1 MFAGIDEVDWASME
15 HAYGPADDVPGL
27 LQGLASADP
36 AEREAALDGMY
47 GAVHHQGDVYA
58 CTLACIPFLFELVVD
73 PAVPDRGGIVELLT
87 SIGGIDIDEED
98 IGEAEGEDEAEGA
111 ANYAMAAAAVSA
123 GAGVFFALMADED
136 PGVRVSAPLALATL
150 HGSPA
155 RVLTLLRERL
165 TVEPDDEVRLALVEA
180 AGRVALRHGPLTGRI
195 ADWLSRLAAEAN
207 PPGLRLA
214 ALAQLARC
222 APEALPGDVVRVVAG
237 LLRQL
242 RSAPAD
248 PGAGLLRQLRATPDA
263 SGDSE
268 PPEAPESPDIGSR
281 TVGAHGDPDPAAV
294 EAAPGTLVGQLRAL
308 SAEERT
314 GRTAPW
320 TADLLRTLHVGLD
333 DRVADRTA
341 LLTDQ
346 LCSPDSGQRIDAV
359 RMSGGLIRA
368 WRGSYGE
375 LVRLVGEQL
384 TSDEPKLA
392 EAASHVLEEL
402 FGLAAPA
409 ADALAAR
416 VAADPGA
423 WVKEWASGPP
433 GLGSAVKA
441 LARLGDARVVPALAA
456 ALERPEVPHDVGFA
470 IGYLGPAA
478 APLAGVLRRRLSE
491 VGLDEEAYDRASP
504 LLGGLTA
511 LRAGEAA
518 PEVLRILRG
527 APEYR
532 GEWLRTAALRALGS
546 FGPAAHCA
554 VPELRALMR
563 RPGTAGATEAAE
575 TLWAVDG
582 DAWAVLPVL
591 IEGLQA
597 EHARDRRAAA
607 SALGRLGAQ
616 AAVTAPRLR
625 ALLGHEELWLRVD
638 AAIALWEVSGRAE
651 ESVPILLAAWEKN
664 RHVRVRVAE
673 CLARTGAA
681 GAGSDAALVLHAEL
695 ASVRRHNTMDG
706 GCGSHDT
713 YEDEKLLALCRRALL
728 GNTGKGPTT

>member
-27 LQGLASADP
+27 LRGLASADP

-242 RSAPAD
+242 RSAPGD

-268 PPEAPESPDIGSR
+268 PPEAPESPEPGAR
-281 TVGAHGDPDPAAV
+281 TIGAHGDPDAAV
-294 EAAPGTLVGQLRAL
+294 ETAPVTLVGQLRAL

-346 LCSPDSGQRIDAV
+346 LCSPDLGQRIDAV
-359 RMSGGLIRA
+359 RMSSGLIRA

-416 VAADPGA
+416 MAADPGA

-546 FGPAAHCA
+546 FGPAARCA

-582 DAWAVLPVL
+582 DAWTVLPVL

-651 ESVPILLAAWEKN
+651 ESVPVLLAAWEKN

-681 GAGSDAALVLHAEL
+681 GAGSDAALVLQAEL
-695 ASVRRHNTMDG
+695 ASVRRHNAMDG

>member
-15 HAYGPADDVPGL
+15 HAYGPADDVPAL
-27 LQGLASADP
+27 LRGLASADP
-36 AEREAALDGMY
+36 SEREAALDGMY

-73 PAVPDRGGIVELLT
+73 PLVPDRGGIVELLT

-98 IGEAEGEDEAEGA
+98 IDEAAAEDDAEGA

-150 HGSPA
+150 HGSPS
-155 RVLTLLRERL
+155 RVLTLLCERL
-165 TVEPDDEVRLALVEA
+165 TLEPDDEVRLALVEA
-180 AGRVALRHGPLTGRI
+180 AGRVALRHGPLAGRI

-222 APEALPGDVVRVVAG
+222 APEALPGDVVRMVAG

-242 RSAPAD
+242 RSAPGAPEVSDAGSRALGAAAD
-248 PGAGLLRQLRATPDA
+248 PACA
-263 SGDSE
+263 
-268 PPEAPESPDIGSR
+268 
-281 TVGAHGDPDPAAV
+281 
-294 EAAPGTLVGQLRAL
+294 EAAPMTLVGQLRAPA
-308 SAEERT
+308 AEDGA
-314 GRTAPW
+314 GRAAPW
-320 TADLLRTLHVGLD
+320 TAALLRTLHVGLD

-346 LCSPDSGQRIDAV
+346 LCSPDPGQRIDAV
-359 RMSGGLIRA
+359 RMSSGLIRA

-375 LVRLVGEQL
+375 LVRLVGDQL
-384 TSDEPKLA
+384 VSDEPKLA

-409 ADALAAR
+409 GDALAAR
-416 VAADPGA
+416 VAADPDA

-441 LARLGDARVVPALAA
+441 LARLGDVRAVPALAA

-504 LLGGLTA
+504 LLAGLTA

-532 GEWLRTAALRALGS
+532 GEWLRTAALRALAS

-554 VPELRALMR
+554 VPELRALIR
-563 RPGTAGATEAAE
+563 RAGTAGATEAAE
-575 TLWAVDG
+575 ALWAVDG
-582 DAWAVLPVL
+582 DAGAVLPVL

-597 EHARDRRAAA
+597 EHARERRAAA
-607 SALGRLGAQ
+607 SALGRLGAH

-625 ALLGHEELWLRVD
+625 ALLLHEELWLRVD

-651 ESVPILLAAWEKN
+651 ESVPVLLAAWERN

-673 CLARTGAA
+673 CLARAGAV
-681 GAGSDAALVLHAEL
+681 GAGSEAAHVLRAEL
-695 ASVRRHNTMDG
+695 ASVRRHNAMDG
-706 GCGSHDT
+706 GYGSHDT

-728 GNTGKGPTT
+728 GNSGKGPTT

>member
-15 HAYGPADDVPGL
+15 HAYGPADDVPEL
-27 LQGLASADP
+27 LRGLASADP
-36 AEREAALDGMY
+36 SEREAALDGMY

-73 PAVPDRGGIVELLT
+73 PAVPDRGGVVELLT

-98 IGEAEGEDEAEGA
+98 IGEDEDDAEGA

-123 GAGVFFALMADED
+123 GAGVFFALMADDD

-180 AGRVALRHGPLTGRI
+180 AGRLALRHDPLTGRI

-222 APEALPGDVVRVVAG
+222 APESLPGDVVRVVAG

-242 RSAPAD
+242 RSAP
-248 PGAGLLRQLRATPDA
+248 GA
-263 SGDSE
+263 SKV
-268 PPEAPESPDIGSR
+268 PEAGSR
-281 TVGAHGDPDPAAV
+281 VLGAHLDPDPASA
-294 EAAPGTLVGQLRAL
+294 EAAPVTLVGQLRAL
-308 SAEERT
+308 SAEDRA
-314 GRTAPW
+314 GRAAPW

-346 LCSPDSGQRIDAV
+346 LCSPDPGQRIDAV
-359 RMSGGLIRA
+359 RMSSGLIRA

-384 TSDEPKLA
+384 VSDEPKTA
-392 EAASHVLEEL
+392 EAASHLLEEL

-416 VAADPGA
+416 VAADPGG

-441 LARLGDARVVPALAA
+441 LARLGDARVVPALTA

-470 IGYLGPAA
+470 IGHLGPAA
-478 APLAGVLRRRLSE
+478 APLAGLLRHRLSE

-504 LLGGLTA
+504 LLAGLTA

-554 VPELRALMR
+554 VPELRALIR

-575 TLWAVDG
+575 ALWAVDG
-582 DAWAVLPVL
+582 DAGAVLPVL

-597 EHARDRRAAA
+597 EHARERRAAA
-607 SALGRLGAQ
+607 SALGRLGPL

-625 ALLGHEELWLRVD
+625 ALLRHEELWLRVD

-651 ESVPILLAAWEKN
+651 ESVPVLLAAWEKN

-681 GAGSDAALVLHAEL
+681 GAGSDAAHVLHAEL
-695 ASVRRHNTMDG
+695 ASVRRHNAMDG
-706 GCGSHDT
+706 GYGSHDT
-713 YEDEKLLALCRRALL
+713 HEDEKLLALCRRALL

>member
-98 IGEAEGEDEAEGA
+98 ICGAEDEAE

-123 GAGVFFALMADED
+123 GAEVFFALMADED

-242 RSAPAD
+242 RSGPEYREG
-248 PGAGLLRQLRATPDA
+248 PR
-263 SGDSE
+263 E
-268 PPEAPESPDIGSR
+268 PEAPEPGSR
-281 TVGAHGDPDPAAV
+281 TLAAGAHGDLDPAA
-294 EAAPGTLVGQLRAL
+294 EAAPVTLVGQLRAL

-346 LCSPDSGQRIDAV
+346 LCSPDPGQRIDAV

-402 FGLAAPA
+402 FGLAVPA

-441 LARLGDARVVPALAA
+441 LARLGDARALPALAA
-456 ALERPEVPHDVGFA
+456 ALERAEVPHDVGFT

-504 LLGGLTA
+504 LLAGLTA

-582 DAWAVLPVL
+582 DAGAVLPVL

-597 EHARDRRAAA
+597 EHARERRAAA

-651 ESVPILLAAWEKN
+651 ESVPVLLAAWEKN

-695 ASVRRHNTMDG
+695 ASVRRHNAMDG

>member
-36 AEREAALDGMY
+36 SKREAALDGMY

-98 IGEAEGEDEAEGA
+98 ICGAEDEAEGA

-150 HGSPA
+150 HGSPS
-155 RVLTLLRERL
+155 RVLALLRERL
-165 TVEPDDEVRLALVEA
+165 AVEPDDEVRLALVEA
-180 AGRVALRHGPLTGRI
+180 AGRVALRHGLLTGRI

-242 RSAPAD
+242 RSAP
-248 PGAGLLRQLRATPDA
+248 
-263 SGDSE
+263 
-268 PPEAPESPDIGSR
+268 EAPEASGVPGVPGSAEVPESAEAPEPGCRTIG
-281 TVGAHGDPDPAAV
+281 AQGDPDPAA
-294 EAAPGTLVGQLRAL
+294 EAAPVTLVGQLRAV

-346 LCSPDSGQRIDAV
+346 LCSPDPGQRIDAV
-359 RMSGGLIRA
+359 RMSSGLIRA
-368 WRGSYGE
+368 WRGSYEE

-402 FGLAAPA
+402 FCLAAPA

-433 GLGSAVKA
+433 GLGSTVKA
-441 LARLGDARVVPALAA
+441 LARLGDARAVPALAA

-504 LLGGLTA
+504 LLAGLTA

-518 PEVLRILRG
+518 PDVLRILRG

-575 TLWAVDG
+575 ALWAVDG
-582 DAWAVLPVL
+582 DAGAVLPVL

-597 EHARDRRAAA
+597 EHAREQRAAA
-607 SALGRLGAQ
+607 SALGRLGAH

-625 ALLGHEELWLRVD
+625 ALLRHEELWLRVD

-651 ESVPILLAAWEKN
+651 ESVPVLLTAWEKN

-681 GAGSDAALVLHAEL
+681 GAGSDAAHVLHAEL
-695 ASVRRHNTMDG
+695 ASVRRHNAMDG
-706 GCGSHDT
+706 GYGSHDT

>member
-15 HAYGPADDVPGL
+15 HAYGPADDVPEL
-27 LQGLASADP
+27 LRGLASADP
-36 AEREAALDGMY
+36 SEREAALDGMY

-73 PAVPDRGGIVELLT
+73 PAVPDRGGVVELLT

-98 IGEAEGEDEAEGA
+98 IGEDEDDAEGA

-123 GAGVFFALMADED
+123 GAGVFFALMADDD

-180 AGRVALRHGPLTGRI
+180 AGRLALRHDPLTGRI

-222 APEALPGDVVRVVAG
+222 APESLPGDVVRVVAG

-242 RSAPAD
+242 RSAP
-248 PGAGLLRQLRATPDA
+248 GA
-263 SGDSE
+263 SKV
-268 PPEAPESPDIGSR
+268 PEAGSR
-281 TVGAHGDPDPAAV
+281 VLGAHLDPDPASA
-294 EAAPGTLVGQLRAL
+294 EAAPVTLVGQLRAL
-308 SAEERT
+308 SAEDRA
-314 GRTAPW
+314 GRAAPW

-346 LCSPDSGQRIDAV
+346 LCSPDPGQRIDAV
-359 RMSGGLIRA
+359 RMSSGLIRA

-384 TSDEPKLA
+384 VSDEPKTA
-392 EAASHVLEEL
+392 EAASHLLEEL

-416 VAADPGA
+416 VSADPGG

-441 LARLGDARVVPALAA
+441 LARLGDARVVPALTA

-470 IGYLGPAA
+470 IGHLGPAA
-478 APLAGVLRRRLSE
+478 APLAGLLRHRLSE

-504 LLGGLTA
+504 LLAGLTA

-554 VPELRALMR
+554 VPELRALIR

-575 TLWAVDG
+575 ALWAVDG
-582 DAWAVLPVL
+582 DAGAVLPVL

-597 EHARDRRAAA
+597 EHARERRAAA
-607 SALGRLGAQ
+607 SALGRLGPL

-625 ALLGHEELWLRVD
+625 ALLRHEELWLRVD

-651 ESVPILLAAWEKN
+651 ESVPVLLAAWEQN

-681 GAGSDAALVLHAEL
+681 GAGSDAAHVLHAEL
-695 ASVRRHNTMDG
+695 ASVRRHNAMDG
-706 GCGSHDT
+706 GYGSHDT
-713 YEDEKLLALCRRALL
+713 HEDEKLLALCRRALL

>member
-36 AEREAALDGMY
+36 AEREGALDGMY

-87 SIGGIDIDEED
+87 SIGGIDLDEDDEDEIDEEE
-98 IGEAEGEDEAEGA
+98 IEGA
-111 ANYAMAAAAVSA
+111 ANYAMAAAAVTA
-123 GAGVFFALMADED
+123 GAGVFFALMADDD

-150 HGSPA
+150 HGHPA

-165 TVEPDDEVRLALVEA
+165 AVEPDDEVRLALVEA
-180 AGRVALRHGPLTGRI
+180 AGRVALRHRPLTDQI
-195 ADWLSRLAAEAN
+195 ADWLSRLAAEAY

-222 APEALPGDVVRVVAG
+222 APQALPGDVVRVVAG

-242 RSAPAD
+242 RSSPVGAEPGPRPAE
-248 PGAGLLRQLRATPDA
+248 AL
-263 SGDSE
+263 SE
-268 PPEAPESPDIGSR
+268 PE
-281 TVGAHGDPDPAAV
+281 PAGV
-294 EAAPGTLVGQLRAL
+294 EERAAPVTLVGQLRAL
-308 SAEERT
+308 SAEESA
-314 GRTAPW
+314 GRAAPW

-333 DRVADRTA
+333 DRVAERTA
-341 LLTDQ
+341 LLTEQ
-346 LCSPDSGQRIDAV
+346 LCSPDRWQRIDAV
-359 RMSGGLIRA
+359 RMSSGLIRA

-384 TSDEPKLA
+384 GAAEPRLA

-441 LARLGDARVVPALAA
+441 LSRLGDARAVPALAA

-478 APLAGVLRRRLSE
+478 RPLAGALRRRLGE
-491 VGLDEEAYDRASP
+491 VGLDEGAYDRASP
-504 LLGGLTA
+504 LLAGLTA

-518 PEVLRILRG
+518 PEVLRVLRG

-546 FGPAAHCA
+546 FGPAARCA
-554 VPELRALMR
+554 VPELRALIR
-563 RPGTAGATEAAE
+563 RPGTAAATEAAE
-575 TLWAVDG
+575 ALWAVDG
-582 DAWAVLPVL
+582 DAETVLPVL

-597 EHARDRRAAA
+597 EHAHERRAAA
-607 SALGRLGAQ
+607 SALGRLGAR
-616 AAVTAPRLR
+616 AVVTAPRLR

-638 AAIALWEVSGRAE
+638 AAIALWEVSGRAG
-651 ESVPILLAAWEKN
+651 ESVPVLLAAWEQN
-664 RHVRVRVAE
+664 RHVRVRVAG
-673 CLARTGAA
+673 CLARMGAA
-681 GAGSDAALVLHAEL
+681 GAGSDAVHVLRAEL
-695 ASVRRHNTMDG
+695 ASVRRHNPMDG
-706 GCGSHDT
+706 GYGSHDT
-713 YEDEKLLALCRRALL
+713 YEDEKLLALCRRALT
-728 GNTGKGPTT
+728 GNPGKGPTT

>member
-27 LQGLASADP
+27 LRGLASADP
-36 AEREAALDGMY
+36 AEREGALDGMY

-73 PAVPDRGGIVELLT
+73 QSVPDRGGIVELLT
-87 SIGGIDIDEED
+87 SIGGIDLDEDDEDEIDEEE
-98 IGEAEGEDEAEGA
+98 IEGA

-123 GAGVFFALMADED
+123 GAGVFFALMADDD

-150 HGSPA
+150 HGHPA
-155 RVLTLLRERL
+155 RVLALLRKRL
-165 TVEPDDEVRLALVEA
+165 LVEPDEEVRLALVEA
-180 AGRVALRHGPLTGRI
+180 AGRVALRHRPLTDQI
-195 ADWLSRLAAEAN
+195 ADWLSRLAAEAY

-222 APEALPGDVVRVVAG
+222 APQALPGDVVRVVAG

-242 RSAPAD
+242 RSAPA
-248 PGAGLLRQLRATPDA
+248 AA
-263 SGDSE
+263 ST
-268 PPEAPESPDIGSR
+268 GSCPAE
-281 TVGAHGDPDPAAV
+281 AHGEPEPAAV
-294 EAAPGTLVGQLRAL
+294 EERAAPVTLVGQLRAL
-308 SAEERT
+308 SAEENA
-314 GRTAPW
+314 GRTSPW

-333 DRVADRTA
+333 DRVAERTA

-346 LCSPDSGQRIDAV
+346 LCSPDRWQRIDAV
-359 RMSGGLIRA
+359 RMSSGLIRA

-384 TSDEPKLA
+384 GEAEPTLA

-416 VAADPGA
+416 VAADPA
-423 WVKEWASGPP
+423 SWVKEWASGPP

-441 LARLGDARVVPALAA
+441 LSRLGDPRAVPALAA

-478 APLAGVLRRRLSE
+478 RPLAGALRRRLGE
-491 VGLDEEAYDRASP
+491 VGLDEGAYDRASP
-504 LLGGLTA
+504 LLAGLTA

-518 PEVLRILRG
+518 PEVLRVLRG

-554 VPELRALMR
+554 VPELRALIR
-563 RPGTAGATEAAE
+563 RPGTAAATEAAE
-575 TLWAVDG
+575 ALWAVDG
-582 DAWAVLPVL
+582 DAGAVLPVL

-597 EHARDRRAAA
+597 DHAHERRSAA

-625 ALLGHEELWLRVD
+625 ALLRHEELWLRVD

-651 ESVPILLAAWEKN
+651 ESVPVLLAAWEKN

-673 CLARTGAA
+673 CLARMGVA
-681 GAGSDAALVLHAEL
+681 GAGSEAAHVLRAEL
-695 ASVRRHNTMDG
+695 ASVRRHNAMDG
-706 GCGSHDT
+706 GYGSHDT
-713 YEDEKLLALCRRALL
+713 YEDEKLLAICRRALM
-728 GNTGKGPTT
+728 GNSGKGPTT

>member
-15 HAYGPADDVPGL
+15 HAYGPADDVPAL
-27 LQGLASADP
+27 LRGLASADP
-36 AEREAALDGMY
+36 SEREAALDGMY

-73 PAVPDRGGIVELLT
+73 PLVPDRGGIVELLT

-98 IGEAEGEDEAEGA
+98 IGEAEDDAEGA

-155 RVLTLLRERL
+155 RVLALLRERL
-165 TVEPDDEVRLALVEA
+165 PLEPDDEVRLALVEA
-180 AGRVALRHGPLTGRI
+180 AGRVALRHGPLAGPI
-195 ADWLSRLAAEAN
+195 AHWLSRLAAEADG
-207 PPGLRLA
+207 PGLRLA

-222 APEALPGDVVRVVAG
+222 APEALPGDVVRMVAG

-242 RSAPAD
+242 RSAPAAPEV
-248 PGAGLLRQLRATPDA
+248 PGAGSRAL
-263 SGDSE
+263 
-268 PPEAPESPDIGSR
+268 
-281 TVGAHGDPDPAAV
+281 GAAADPACA
-294 EAAPGTLVGQLRAL
+294 EAAPLTLVGQLRAPA
-308 SAEERT
+308 AEDGS
-314 GRTAPW
+314 GRAAPW
-320 TADLLRTLHVGLD
+320 TAALLRTLHVGLD

-346 LCSPDSGQRIDAV
+346 LCSPDPGQRIDAV
-359 RMSGGLIRA
+359 RMSGGLIRS

-375 LVRLVGEQL
+375 LVRLVGDQL
-384 TSDEPKLA
+384 VSDEPKLA

-409 ADALAAR
+409 GDALAAR

-441 LARLGDARVVPALAA
+441 LARLGDVRAVPALAA

-470 IGYLGPAA
+470 IGHLGAAA
-478 APLAGVLRRRLSE
+478 APLAGVLRRRLGE

-504 LLGGLTA
+504 LLAGLTA

-554 VPELRALMR
+554 VPELRTLIR
-563 RPGTAGATEAAE
+563 RAGTPGATEAAE
-575 TLWAVDG
+575 ALWAVDG
-582 DAWAVLPVL
+582 DVGAVLPVL

-597 EHARDRRAAA
+597 EHARERRAAA
-607 SALGRLGAQ
+607 SALGRLGAH

-625 ALLGHEELWLRVD
+625 ALLLHEELWLRVD

-651 ESVPILLAAWEKN
+651 ESVPVLLAAWEKN

-673 CLARTGAA
+673 CLARAGAA
-681 GAGSDAALVLHAEL
+681 GAGSEAAHALRAEL
-695 ASVRRHNTMDG
+695 ASVRRHHAMDG
-706 GCGSHDT
+706 GYGSHDT

>member
-15 HAYGPADDVPGL
+15 HAYGPADDVPEL
-27 LQGLASADP
+27 LRGLASADP
-36 AEREAALDGMY
+36 SEREAALDGMY

-73 PAVPDRGGIVELLT
+73 PAVPDRGGVVELLT

-98 IGEAEGEDEAEGA
+98 IGEDEDDAEGA

-123 GAGVFFALMADED
+123 GAGVFFALMADDD

-180 AGRVALRHGPLTGRI
+180 AGRLALRHDPLTGRI

-222 APEALPGDVVRVVAG
+222 APESLPGDVVRVVAG

-242 RSAPAD
+242 RSAP
-248 PGAGLLRQLRATPDA
+248 GA
-263 SGDSE
+263 SKV
-268 PPEAPESPDIGSR
+268 PEAGSR
-281 TVGAHGDPDPAAV
+281 VLGAHLDPDPASA
-294 EAAPGTLVGQLRAL
+294 EAAPVTLVGQLRAL
-308 SAEERT
+308 SAEDRA
-314 GRTAPW
+314 GRAAPW

-346 LCSPDSGQRIDAV
+346 LCSPDPGQRIDAV
-359 RMSGGLIRA
+359 RMSSGLIRA

-384 TSDEPKLA
+384 VSDEPKTA
-392 EAASHVLEEL
+392 EAASHLLEEL

-416 VAADPGA
+416 VSADPGG

-441 LARLGDARVVPALAA
+441 LARLGDARVVPALTA

-470 IGYLGPAA
+470 IGHLGPAA
-478 APLAGVLRRRLSE
+478 APLAGLLRHRLSE

-504 LLGGLTA
+504 LLAGLTA

-554 VPELRALMR
+554 VPELRALIR

-575 TLWAVDG
+575 ALWAVDG
-582 DAWAVLPVL
+582 DAGAVLPVL

-597 EHARDRRAAA
+597 EHARERRAAA
-607 SALGRLGAQ
+607 SALGRLGPL

-625 ALLGHEELWLRVD
+625 ALLRHEELWLRVD

-651 ESVPILLAAWEKN
+651 ESMPVLLAAWEKN

-681 GAGSDAALVLHAEL
+681 GAGSDAAHVLHAEL
-695 ASVRRHNTMDG
+695 ASVRRHNAMDG
-706 GCGSHDT
+706 GYGSHDT
-713 YEDEKLLALCRRALL
+713 HEDEKLLALCRRALL

>member
-27 LQGLASADP
+27 LRGLASADP
-36 AEREAALDGMY
+36 AEREGALDGMY

-58 CTLACIPFLFELVVD
+58 CTLACIPFLLELVVD

-87 SIGGIDIDEED
+87 SIGGIDLDEDDEEEID
-98 IGEAEGEDEAEGA
+98 EDEAEGA

-123 GAGVFFALMADED
+123 GAGVFFALLADED

-150 HGSPA
+150 HGDPD
-155 RVLTLLRERL
+155 RVLALLRERL
-165 TVEPDDEVRLALVEA
+165 AVEPDEEVRLALVEA
-180 AGRVALRHGPLTGRI
+180 AGRVALRHGPLAWQV

-222 APEALPGDVVRVVAG
+222 APQSLPGDVVRVVAG
-237 LLRQL
+237 LLREL
-242 RSAPAD
+242 RSAP
-248 PGAGLLRQLRATPDA
+248 GAPEARPCAV
-263 SGDSE
+263 E
-268 PPEAPESPDIGSR
+268 PPEPAP
-281 TVGAHGDPDPAAV
+281 A
-294 EAAPGTLVGQLRAL
+294 EAAPVTLLGQLRAL
-308 SAEERT
+308 SAEENA

-333 DRVADRTA
+333 DRVAERTA

-346 LCSPDSGQRIDAV
+346 LCSPDRWQRIDAV
-359 RMSGGLIRA
+359 RMSSGLIRA
-368 WRGSYGE
+368 WRGSYAE

-384 TSDEPKLA
+384 GSADPTLA

-423 WVKEWASGPP
+423 WVQEWASGPP

-441 LARLGDARVVPALAA
+441 LARLGDARALPALAA
-456 ALERPEVPHDVGFA
+456 ALERPEVPHDVGYA
-470 IGYLGPAA
+470 IAFMGQEAR
-478 APLAGVLRRRLSE
+478 PLAGALRRRLGE
-491 VGLDEEAYDRASP
+491 VGLDEGAYDRAGP
-504 LLGGLTA
+504 LLAGLTA
-511 LRAGEAA
+511 LGAGEAA

-532 GEWLRTAALRALGS
+532 GEWLRTAALRALAS

-554 VPELRALMR
+554 VPELRALVR
-563 RPGTAGATEAAE
+563 RPGSAGATEAAE
-575 TLWAVDG
+575 ALWAVDG
-582 DAWAVLPVL
+582 DADTVLPVL

-597 EHARDRRAAA
+597 EHAHERRTAA
-607 SALGRLGAQ
+607 SALGRLGER

-625 ALLGHEELWLRVD
+625 ALLRHEELWLRVD

-651 ESVPILLAAWEKN
+651 ESVPVLLTAWEKN

-673 CLARTGAA
+673 CLARMGAA
-681 GAGSDAALVLHAEL
+681 GAGSDAAHVLLAEL
-695 ASVRRHNTMDG
+695 TSVRRHNAMDG
-706 GCGSHDT
+706 GYGSHDT

-728 GNTGKGPTT
+728 GNTGKGPTS